1 MVFTYQSKYRRRK
14 SSSSKPVSSSKTA
27 SSSKTG
33 GSILQS
39 QAKGK
44 GKNPLWLRSLSEDA
58 DSDKDDLDEDDTG
71 DEPIVS
77 SKQQLMGSS
86 LRDWAS
92 SRLSKL
98 GKGDDE
104 TRRMVLGLTGMAPM
118 ASASPSDSLAIP
130 LSSPVRKA
138 YEETNHGLKGAR
150 KGSLS
155 KSLLKGKGK
164 SKKDDDTFFIGT
176 VVFLPYGVDTIKDD
190 ATEEEIELGIRYRLP
205 HRSSKAPH
213 IALMQTFQAQGL
225 ALVNLRP
232 PGIEFDHS
240 EDHVEL
246 ASRLTGMFPKVFQ
259 HLFGLEA
266 PNMDTPWLLCSR
278 GKKNSLMLV
287 PHVERPSGEDVYK
300 QALIQGRSGFTS
312 KTIYFTT
319 CQPIPQET
327 LHSWIPGFVTHNRSF
342 SPDFATSGSSSNVKK
357 ARPIPRPKKRKRSVT
372 PVSETDS
379 DEVVEVPPPSKR
391 TRQSALLPDP
401 VPSSDEDMEAPLES
415 IEEVVADEV
424 VLEEDHVDSDSDATV
439 VIYARTP
446 GPSSLDDDLML
457 DLGSFSIDN
466 DLENPWGARPNLSL

>member
-1 MVFTYQSKYRRRK
+1 MVFTYQSKYRRQR
-14 SSSSKPVSSSKTA
+14 SSSSRAVSSSKTA
-27 SSSKTG
+27 SSSKT
-33 GSILQS
+33 
-39 QAKGK
+39 
-44 GKNPLWLRSLSEDA
+44 DA
-58 DSDKDDLDEDDTG
+58 DSDEDDLNESDTG
-71 DEPIVS
+71 DEPIVL

-104 TRRMVLGLTGMAPM
+104 TRRMVLGLTGLAPM
-118 ASASPSDSLAIP
+118 ASVSPSDSSAIP

-155 KSLLKGKGK
+155 KSSLKGKGK
-164 SKKDDDTFFIGT
+164 SKKDNDTFFIGT
-176 VVFLPYGVDTIKDD
+176 VVFLPYGVDTIVDD

-240 EDHVEL
+240 EDHIEL
-246 ASRLTGMFPKVFQ
+246 TSRLTGMFPKLFQ
-259 HLFGLEA
+259 HLFGLET
-266 PNMDTPWLLCSR
+266 PNMDSPWLLCSR

-287 PHVERPSGEDVYK
+287 PHTERPSGEDVYK
-300 QALIQGRSGFTS
+300 QALTQGRSGFTS

-319 CQPIPQET
+319 RQPIHQEI
-327 LHSWIPGFVTHNRSF
+327 LHSWIPGFVAHIRSF
-342 SPDFATSGSSSNVKK
+342 SPDFASSSSSSYVEK

-372 PVSETDS
+372 PVAETDS
-379 DEVVEVPPPSKR
+379 EEVVEVSPPSKR
-391 TRQSALLPDP
+391 TRQSVKKLSALPPDP
-401 VPSSDEDMEAPLES
+401 VLSNDEDMEAPFEL
-415 IEEVVADEV
+415 IEEVVANEV

-439 VIYARTP
+439 VMYPRTP